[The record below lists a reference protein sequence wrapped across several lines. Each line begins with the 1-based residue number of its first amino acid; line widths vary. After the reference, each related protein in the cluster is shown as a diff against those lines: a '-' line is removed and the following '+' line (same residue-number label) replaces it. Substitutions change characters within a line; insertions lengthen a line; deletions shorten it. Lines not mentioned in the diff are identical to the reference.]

1 MYIQCIREDVKSIA
15 LSGHFLTN
23 FHDQLICVNPHAGN
37 ETLLCYDA
45 TWRKLIQ
52 HFRDERCLIR
62 DGRGFPRRVQ
72 ARGRGAHRAPP
83 QQ

>member
-1 MYIQCIREDVKSIA
+1 MFVRVDEVCDTDSFIGIHVH
-15 LSGHFLTN
+15 GT
-23 FHDQLICVNPHAGN
+23 GN

-52 HFRDERCLIR
+52 HYRAEGCFIR
-62 DGRGFPRRVQ
+62 KGYEFPRRVAQ
-72 ARGRGAHRAPP
+72 ARGHGGAHRAPP